1 MAWSDALEVCR
12 QFPIQPKQ
20 HAYEMSYGYFDGG
33 PAWMASL
40 ASELREEVARLDASD
55 ELPEPLAKMCFAWK
69 NATYMARNR
78 HLSKLPGSWRR
89 DAPMNADELPQ
100 SVNVSLWES

>member
-1 MAWSDALEVCR
+1 MSWSDALEHCEGLDVAS
-12 QFPIQPKQ
+12 KLD
-20 HAYEMSYGYFDGG
+20 AYSMSYGYLDGG

-40 ASELREEVARLDASD
+40 ERELREEVARLDAAD

-78 HLSKLPGSWRR
+78 HPY
-89 DAPMNADELPQ
+89 A
-100 SVNVSLWES
+100 